1 MSKLIGMN
9 IWSCKSID
17 TPYIISHFMPHG
29 MEVRIGDHQ
38 KLNHI
43 IGTMLFRAEDST
55 QDCSI
60 SINFPFMQDGK

>member
-1 MSKLIGMN
+1 
-9 IWSCKSID
+9 
-17 TPYIISHFMPHG
+17 MPHG